1 MTEMLPTVPP
11 AVAIPVGSVPTRTGT
26 SASVPA
32 VSMRFRPATDYL
44 DGIREFALFFCK
56 RTFSDNEIAQRV
68 TVIVQEALENALKY
82 SFPGSQSELHME
94 VDADRNQ
101 MAISVASEPDPAH
114 LEELRKELV
123 ELYKRDAEAAYFFAF
138 QRAANNPTGPSHI
151 GLARIRYEGKADIQL
166 HESDGRIRF
175 TATGAL

>member
-1 MTEMLPTVPP
+1 MTETSPMVSP
-11 AVAIPVGSVPTRTGT
+11 ASSIP
-26 SASVPA
+26 AAVPA

-56 RTFSDNEIAQRV
+56 RTFSDTEVAQRV

-94 VDADRNQ
+94 VDATRSQ
-101 MAISVASEPDPAH
+101 MAISVASEPDPTH
-114 LEELRKELV
+114 LDELRKELV
-123 ELYKRDAEAAYFFAF
+123 ELYKRDAEAAYLFAF
-138 QRAANNPTGPSHI
+138 QRAANNPSGPSHI
-151 GLARIRYEGKADIQL
+151 GLARIRYEGRADIQL

>member
-1 MTEMLPTVPP
+1 MNEVSRMVSPAIAPP
-11 AVAIPVGSVPTRTGT
+11 VESL
-26 SASVPA
+26 PA

-56 RTFSDNEIAQRV
+56 RTFTDTDVAQRV

-94 VDADRNQ
+94 VDVARNHP
-101 MAISVASEPDPAH
+101 AISVASEPDPAH
-114 LEELRKELV
+114 LDELRRELL
-123 ELYKRDAEAAYFFAF
+123 ELYKRDAEGAYLFAF
-138 QRAANNPTGPSHI
+138 QRAANNPSGPSHL
-151 GLARIRYEGKADIQL
+151 GLARIRYEGRADIQL